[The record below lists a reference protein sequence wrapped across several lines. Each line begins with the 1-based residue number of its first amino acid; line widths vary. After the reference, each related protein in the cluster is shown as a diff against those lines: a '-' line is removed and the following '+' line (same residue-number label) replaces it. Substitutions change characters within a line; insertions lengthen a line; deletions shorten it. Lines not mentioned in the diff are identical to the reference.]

1 MKDLLF
7 AVLATLAGVGVG
19 VVFIAV
25 GAMAALVIAEEEM
38 RKHD

>member
-25 GAMAALVIAEEEM
+25 GAVVLHGKEAEE
-38 RKHD
+38 